1 MIHIRTN
8 FEWWEFDVVKH
19 ERGVAIGLAEEGV
32 DVKRMEETETV
43 GQGTIGRIR
52 PRGYERNRI
61 EHRRQNDQLLAGTF
75 YLGQSVCNDASSSI
89 GFLARV
95 FSAFDAS

>member
-43 GQGTIGRIR
+43 GQGTIGWIR
-52 PRGYERNRI
+52 PRGYERKRI
-61 EHRRQNDQLLAGTF
+61 ERQRQNDQLLAGDV
-75 YLGQSVCNDASSSI
+75 LPGPKC
-89 GFLARV
+89 L
-95 FSAFDAS
+95 